1 MTKIEVAYN
10 IQDENGESQKD
21 RNLKKNHGV
30 ELGALVELESGVRLF
45 VVNHSRDCDGTP
57 LYDLYLNLDIVDD
70 VNEVLK
76 NIQEIDESIAVSK
89 DRVEMV
95 ELQQA
100 KKMDVEYY
108 QKCARKTDKHYGEQ
122 SLVVIREP
130 SVEIKEKMKDF
141 SLVYGKSF

>member
-1 MTKIEVAYN
+1 MTKFEVAYN

-21 RNLKKNHGV
+21 RNLKKNHNI

-57 LYDLYLNLDIVDD
+57 LYDLYMNLDIVDD
-70 VNEVLK
+70 VTEVLK
-76 NIQEIDESIAVSK
+76 NIQGINENIAVSK
-89 DRVEMV
+89 DSVEMV

-100 KKMDVEYY
+100 KRMDVEYY